1 MKKKKSDLK
10 VMIFFIIIGIAL
22 FGYTGYVVKDEFF
35 KKEEP
40 VIEKKLR
47 SLELYGYSIR
57 ERDNE
62 VFKNNFHELEKV
74 LNENPIDYSKYAEYV
89 SKLFII
95 DLFTLDNK
103 LTSTD
108 IGGLDYLYKDL
119 KENFKENMGASLY
132 KNVVSNLD
140 GKRTQKLPI
149 VTSVTSESVET
160 TKYKYN
166 GKEYEAY
173 NVKLKWEYKED
184 LGYEKA
190 LKVTL
195 IKDSDKLYV
204 VKGE

>member
-89 SKLFII
+89 SKLFRI

-108 IGGLDYLYKDL
+108 IYKMKIERVDSKIFDNYNELDKESAYIYYLMNNGYSYNEKII
-119 KENFKENMGASLY
+119 KENVSYEEYAYFVENID
-132 KNVVSNLD
+132 SNPGFEL
-140 GKRTQKLPI
+140 KA
-149 VTSVTSESVET
+149 VE
-160 TKYKYN
+160 
-166 GKEYEAY
+166 
-173 NVKLKWEYKED
+173 
-184 LGYEKA
+184 
-190 LKVTL
+190 
-195 IKDSDKLYV
+195 
-204 VKGE
+204 